1 MNGFTLYV
9 LRQLFVGMV
18 LVTIGLT
25 CIIWLSQSLRF
36 VEMIVNQGVTA
47 STFIYLTMLML
58 PNFLTVI
65 LPIALFCVTLFI
77 YSKLVSDHEIVIM
90 RAAGESQIALAKP
103 AIIMA
108 LIVVILGY
116 ALNLY

>member
-1 MNGFTLYV
+1 MNGFTRYV

-65 LPIALFCVTLFI
+65 LRDLIHLF
-77 YSKLVSDHEIVIM
+77 K
-90 RAAGESQIALAKP
+90 AG
-103 AIIMA
+103 
-108 LIVVILGY
+108 V
-116 ALNLY
+116 